1 MASVKILAVD
11 DSVTMRRIL
20 TNTLKK
26 AGFDQVVEAEDGVD
40 AWAKLQREEDVGLIL
55 TDWNMPNMSG
65 LEFVKKVRSD
75 PKFGNVPI
83 IMVTARGVKDD
94 VLEAMR
100 AGVNSYIVKPFTPQ
114 VLKEKIEKVL
124 SSV

>member
-20 TNTLKK
+20 TNTLKR
-26 AGFDQVVEAEDGVD
+26 AGFDQVVEAEDGID
-40 AWAKLQREEDVGLIL
+40 AWAKLQTEDNVGLIL

>member
-20 TNTLKK
+20 TNTLKR
-26 AGFDQVVEAEDGVD
+26 AGFDKVVEAEDGID

>member
-40 AWAKLQREEDVGLIL
+40 AWAKLQREDDVGLIL

-75 PKFGNVPI
+75 PKFSNIPI
-83 IMVTARGVKDD
+83 IMVTVRGVKDD

-100 AGVNSYIVKPFTPQ
+100 AGVNNYIVKPFTPQ

>member
-20 TNTLKK
+20 TNTLKR

-40 AWAKLQREEDVGLIL
+40 AWAKLQAEGDVGLIL
-55 TDWNMPNMSG
+55 TDWNMPNMNG

-75 PKFGNVPI
+75 PKFGNIPI
-83 IMVTARGVKDD
+83 IMVTTRGVKDD
-94 VLEAMR
+94 VLEAMK
-100 AGVNSYIVKPFTPQ
+100 AGVNNYIVKPFTPQ

>member
-20 TNTLKK
+20 TNTLKR
-26 AGFDQVVEAEDGVD
+26 AGFDQVVEAEDGID